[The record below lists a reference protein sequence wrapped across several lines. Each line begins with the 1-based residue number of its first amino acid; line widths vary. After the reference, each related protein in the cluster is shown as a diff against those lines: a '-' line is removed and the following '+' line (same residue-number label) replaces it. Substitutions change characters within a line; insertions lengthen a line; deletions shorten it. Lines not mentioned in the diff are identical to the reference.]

1 MKFYLPNY
9 PRRLALEIRQSER
22 IFQYWDN
29 DDLIQRDKRLCTH
42 TADTQAVRCLTLE
55 CVCVGGGGELFKWWI
70 KNSIEVRPGLPD
82 GFAFFGFHRQ
92 WKPKFQCGTAH
103 SLSAT
108 LRDCGTWY
116 LVRDGKFSFVVNACF
131 VKFTAVEISALLY
144 NTVLLWVEF
153 CIAFLFFSLD
163 SSIQATQGSSCP
175 GVTV

>member
-1 MKFYLPNY
+1 MHTHSGHTG
-9 PRRLALEIRQSER
+9 SEMPHS
-22 IFQYWDN
+22 W
-29 DDLIQRDKRLCTH
+29 
-42 TADTQAVRCLTLE
+42 V
-55 CVCVGGGGELFKWWI
+55 CVCVWCGGGELFKWWI